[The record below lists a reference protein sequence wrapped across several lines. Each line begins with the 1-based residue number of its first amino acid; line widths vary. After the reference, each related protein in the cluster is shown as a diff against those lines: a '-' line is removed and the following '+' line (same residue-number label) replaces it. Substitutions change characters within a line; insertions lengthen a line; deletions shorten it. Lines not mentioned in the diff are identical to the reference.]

1 MAVTHPELD
10 IRDDLERAYER
21 FIEFGGLLN
30 RRMRQYLVRY
40 LREKF
45 EPDGREFPELND
57 QYFRFFQR
65 ALDDLLDNEELRK
78 LTESNARIRRQVI
91 IDLLHWLRRAH
102 DRTKAKHPYQ
112 DEVDA
117 LERWAITPLHVFV
130 QRWTTLTT
138 YLANQYA
145 PHELDFRFFRDRFQ
159 NLIAGRKVDAIDPG
173 NRERIEALLKDL
185 LAQWDARIY
194 AKILDF
200 ELNKLGEEQAAFA
213 ELLEQKV
220 SEFMRLQSM
229 VAPFSEYLGWD
240 LSRQLWKDTSFDIM
254 QRYAD
259 LLEDEQ
265 SIKELAD
272 LLGRM
277 REAEIELEE
286 ETFERSIIRR
296 EWQVDEW
303 SRAEIVGVHE
313 SDELTNI
320 TTGEIGLL
328 SNEDTEGLFLKK
340 FVDKQLLTFKYEE
353 RRLVTSED
361 QEIEVNRRVRQK
373 EKGPFIIC
381 IDTSQSMMGR
391 PEQIAKVLC
400 LGVLK
405 MAIRDNRR
413 AYLINFSRGISTLDL
428 YEVSNSVDAI
438 ADFLRMSFHGGTDA
452 SPALSEAI
460 RQLGDNDYADA
471 DVLMVSDFV
480 MYKIDDDVLRK
491 IRNAQQNRGTRFH
504 SLALSR
510 EANAKI
516 LEFFDT
522 NWQYDPKQKGIIR
535 SLTRGMRDLVGG

>member
-1 MAVTHPELD
+1 MTQPELD
-10 IRDDLERAYER
+10 IQDDLERAYER

-65 ALDDLLDNEELRK
+65 ALDELLDNEELLG
-78 LTESNARIRRQVI
+78 LTAGNARIRRQVI

-102 DRTKAKHPYQ
+102 DRVKAKHPYQ

-130 QRWTTLTT
+130 LRWSTLTT
-138 YLANQYA
+138 YLANHYA
-145 PHELDFRFFRDRFQ
+145 PHELDHRFFLDRFQ
-159 NLIAGRKVDAIDPG
+159 RLVGGRKMEAIPAAD
-173 NRERIEALLKDL
+173 RQRIEELLHDL
-185 LAQWDARIY
+185 LAQWDARVY
-194 AKILDF
+194 AKILEF
-200 ELNKLGEEQAAFA
+200 ELGKLEEERAAFA

-220 SEFMRLQSM
+220 AEFLRLQKM

-240 LSRQLWKDTSFDIM
+240 LSRQLWKETSFDVM

-259 LLEDEQ
+259 LLEDER
-265 SIKELAD
+265 SIKQLAD

-296 EWQVDEW
+296 EWVVDEW
-303 SRAEIVGVHE
+303 SRAEVVGVHE
-313 SDELTNI
+313 SDELTHI
-320 TTGEIGLL
+320 TSGEIGLL
-328 SNEDTEGLFLKK
+328 SYEDTEGLFLKK
-340 FVDKQLLTFKYEE
+340 YVDKQLLTFKYED

-361 QEIEVNRRVRQK
+361 QEVEVNRRVRQK

-405 MAIRDNRR
+405 MAIRENRR

-438 ADFLRMSFHGGTDA
+438 ANFLRMSFYGGTDA

-460 RQLGDNDYADA
+460 RQLGENNYADA

-480 MYKIDDDVLRK
+480 MYKIDADVLQK
-491 IRNAQQNRGTRFH
+491 IRFFQQNRGTRFH

-522 NWQYDPKQKGIIR
+522 NWQYDPDRKGIIR
-535 SLTRGMRDLVGG
+535 SLTQGLRDLIV